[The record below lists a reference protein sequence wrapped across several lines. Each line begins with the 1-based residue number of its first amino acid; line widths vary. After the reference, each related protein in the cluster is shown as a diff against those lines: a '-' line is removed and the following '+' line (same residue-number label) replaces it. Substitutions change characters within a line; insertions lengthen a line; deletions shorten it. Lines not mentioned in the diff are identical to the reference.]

1 MHVLRYAR
9 RRVQGD
15 RGPDGVDI
23 VLRDAVAAQ
32 EVTGGI
38 CAVNLEALVRAAV
51 LMGQPHV
58 VEHRASIKQLR
69 IEFQFVTLARQ
80 SAPVINTARMVK
92 QKWRLGIPYQLRYF
106 ASELAVGNSNS
117 RKVDIYLNVDIHAFL
132 LAIGGDQVDC
142 TSMRCVPTSGSVSVP
157 ML

>member
-1 MHVLRYAR
+1 MHVLRDAG

-15 RGPDGVDI
+15 CGPDGFDI
-23 VLRDAVAAQ
+23 LLRDAVAS
-32 EVTGGI
+32 EEITRGI
-38 CAVNLEALVRAAV
+38 RAVDFESLDLAAV

-92 QKWRLGIPYQLRYF
+92 QKWRLGIPYQLGYF